1 MLGDLEDEA
10 VAVIVGLER
19 GQDRRQLGI
28 ERHVDDR
35 ADDLTD
41 AADIV
46 CSGSGGGC
54 HDFSPLPSN
63 SSLQSRTGSFCLL
76 RPRGRRRRDIY
87 LYPST
92 PCSSTPS
99 VTGPA
104 YTNTHDT

>member
-41 AADIV
+41 AADLV
-46 CSGSGGGC
+46 GSGSGGGC

-63 SSLQSRTGSFCLL
+63 SSRQSRTGSFCLL
-76 RPRGRRRRDIY
+76 RPSGRRRRA
-87 LYPST
+87 LYQYST
-92 PCSSTPS
+92 HPLSIGRAS
-99 VTGPA
+99 VREKGGK
-104 YTNTHDT
+104 